1 MSNLGFL
8 GKLATEFS
16 PSADIRDMKNFS
28 TSTMDNLKK
37 GNIPQA
43 LADASYMAATI
54 PALALPI
61 SVGKV
66 KKGTDVFSEAKKAD
80 ENKSLKQ
87 IAEETKIK
95 SQAQK
100 RVPEVQEAAIR
111 LRDKQITKEK
121 YDEIVKAFQP
131 IIPIT
136 EMPKVTSP
144 KGTVAV
150 LGDKGERKG
159 VIGWNKKLAD
169 YVGKRVSARLDIPAY
184 SYHDTWAVTLHKGT
198 NAAGD
203 ISETG
208 AVIGY
213 AQTAV
218 LKDVYFTSKIDIAQK
233 IATKEIDK
241 ATIGRMNGIF
251 QDVSPEDAYDI
262 AQKEL
267 NNPNS
272 EYIQV
277 GMNPF
282 RYSYFYDK
290 ATGRPVVQAEEL
302 IQIGPLVLAKKPKYG
317 QAADFSFKEGGTV
330 TNG

>member
-1 MSNLGFL
+1 
-8 GKLATEFS
+8 
-16 PSADIRDMKNFS
+16 
-28 TSTMDNLKK
+28 DNLEK

-43 LADASYMAATI
+43 LADFSYVAASI

-61 SVGKV
+61 SVGKA

-80 ENKSLKQ
+80 ENKSFEQ

-95 SQAQK
+95 NQEKQ
-100 RVPEVQEAAIR
+100 RVPKVQEAAIS
-111 LRDKQITKEK
+111 LRDKLITKAE
-121 YDEIVKAFQP
+121 YDEIVEAFQP

-150 LGDKGERKG
+150 LGNKGERKG

-184 SYHDTWAVTLHKGT
+184 KIHNVWAVTLHEGIT
-198 NAAGD
+198 AAGKAAKSTD
-203 ISETG
+203 SKFIDKKG
-208 AVIGY
+208 PVIGY

-218 LKDVYFTSKIDIAQK
+218 LKDVFFTTDVAIARK
-233 IATKEIDK
+233 IATKEMDK

-282 RYSYFYDK
+282 RHSYFYD
-290 ATGRPVVQAEEL
+290 
-302 IQIGPLVLAKKPKYG
+302 
-317 QAADFSFKEGGTV
+317 
-330 TNG
+330 

>member
-1 MSNLGFL
+1 
-8 GKLATEFS
+8 
-16 PSADIRDMKNFS
+16 
-28 TSTMDNLKK
+28 
-37 GNIPQA
+37 
-43 LADASYMAATI
+43 
-54 PALALPI
+54 
-61 SVGKV
+61 
-66 KKGTDVFSEAKKAD
+66 
-80 ENKSLKQ
+80 
-87 IAEETKIK
+87 
-95 SQAQK
+95 
-100 RVPEVQEAAIR
+100 
-111 LRDKQITKEK
+111 
-121 YDEIVKAFQP
+121 
-131 IIPIT
+131 
-136 EMPKVTSP
+136 MPKVTSP

-233 IATKEIDK
+233 IATKEMDK

-290 ATGRPVVQAEEL
+290 ATGQPVLQAEEL